1 MNYKTEVAEM
11 KMHYTDEKNTQIVLG
26 LLKAHGIRKV
36 VASPGTTNIRLV
48 ASMQQDKW
56 FEMYSSVDERSAAY
70 IACGLAAQSGEPVV
84 LSCTGATA
92 SRNYMP
98 GLTEAFY
105 RKLPVLA
112 ITSTQHTG
120 RVGQNIAQVLDRTVQ
135 PKDIVKLS
143 VHLPTCHTEEDEW
156 ACSVHANRAMLEL
169 RRNGGGPVHIN
180 LETTYSMNY
189 TVTTLPE
196 VHPIYRIEYKDE
208 MPPLTQGRIGIFVGA
223 HRKWTDDLT
232 SVVDRFCELYNAV
245 VLCDQT
251 SNYRGKFRVLCNMVT
266 YQQGYN
272 APCNNLDLLIHIG
285 EVSGAYPYL
294 KSKEEWRIHPDGEIR
309 DTFKH
314 LKYVFE
320 MDEIDFFKRYDS
332 QKIENRGESY
342 LYSWREADKEIRSRL
357 GELPFSNLWIAQHT
371 ASKLPANSILHL
383 GILNSLR
390 SWNFFETPENV
401 NVSCNTGGFG
411 IDGIVSSAIGAA
423 LGSPEKIVFCVLGD
437 LAFFY
442 DMNSIGN
449 RHVNSN
455 LRILLINNGRGT
467 EFKNYDHY
475 GAQFG
480 DDADAFIA
488 AAGHYGAKSKDLVR
502 HYALD
507 LGFTYLSA
515 STKKEYLEKLPIF
528 ISDKGAE
535 RPIVFEAFTDSND
548 ESNALKLLRRIK
560 YPESSKRKDSVKG
573 AVKNLVGESGY
584 NVLKKITG
592 KK

>member
-1 MNYKTEVAEM
+1 MEVVEM
-11 KMHYTDEKNTQIVLG
+11 KTHYTDEKNTQIVLG

-36 VASPGTTNIRLV
+36 VASPGATNIRLV
-48 ASMQQDKW
+48 ASMQQDEW

-120 RVGQNIAQVLDRTVQ
+120 RVGQNVAQVLDRTVQ

-143 VHLPTCHTEEDEW
+143 VQLPTCHTEEDEW
-156 ACSVHANRAMLEL
+156 ACNVHANRAMLEL

-189 TVTTLPE
+189 TITVLPE

-208 MPPLTQGRIGIFVGA
+208 MPSLPQGRIGIFVGA
-223 HRKWTDDLT
+223 HRKWTEELT

-251 SNYRGKFRVLCNMVT
+251 SNYRGKFRVLCNLVT
-266 YQQGYN
+266 YQQEYN

-294 KSKEEWRIHPDGEIR
+294 KSKAEWRVHPDGEIR

-320 MDEIDFFKRYDS
+320 MEELEFFKRYDR
-332 QKIENRGESY
+332 QKIENQGDSY
-342 LYSWREADKEIRSRL
+342 LYSWKEADREIRSQL
-357 GELPFSNLWIAQHT
+357 KELPFSNLWIAQHT
-371 ASKLPANSILHL
+371 ASKLPADSILHL

-390 SWNFFETPENV
+390 SWNFFETPESV

-423 LGSPEKIVFCVLGD
+423 LGSPEKTVFCVLGD

-449 RHVNSN
+449 RHVGKN

-467 EFKNYDHY
+467 EFRNYDHY

-502 HYALD
+502 HYASD

-515 STKKEYLEKLPIF
+515 SSKEEYLEKLPIF
-528 ISDKGAE
+528 LSDKDAE
-535 RPIVFEAFTDSND
+535 RPIVFEAFTDSED

-573 AVKNLVGESGY
+573 VVKSLVGENGY
-584 NVLKKITG
+584 NVIKKIAG